1 MGKKNRIKTK
11 KISKAD
17 ILQASQKHASGD
29 LASLTPT
36 HETVS
41 SSNSGTSVAV
51 NSSLHKYGGIF
62 DHVKTDMSFFLVMIV
77 LFAVILAVIYYFNEQ
92 NQIILQAG
100 DWLYKFLGLN

>member
-36 HETVS
+36 HEAVTSSAAVS
-41 SSNSGTSVAV
+41 SVST
-51 NSSLHKYGGIF
+51 NSSIGKYGGIF
-62 DHVKTDMSFFLVMIV
+62 DHVKTDMSFFLIMIA
-77 LFAVILAVIYYFNEQ
+77 LFAVILAVIYFFNEQ